1 MDRRELRKLDKEL
14 SKIGGFGE
22 PPRPR
27 PHKAKDSLGAL
38 VTLAVLGAILLEM
51 TNALASR
58 CNTEVDPRTG
68 LGTCTGIA
76 AVAHHV
82 HAAVALSAAT
92 CAALAMIAFFW
103 YLLWGYKTN
112 GPAESHDAPGA

>member
-1 MDRRELRKLDKEL
+1 M
-14 SKIGGFGE
+14 
-22 PPRPR
+22 
-27 PHKAKDSLGAL
+27 
-38 VTLAVLGAILLEM
+38 
-51 TNALASR
+51 
-58 CNTEVDPRTG
+58 
-68 LGTCTGIA
+68 A

-82 HAAVALSAAT
+82 HAAVTLGAAT